1 MKDLKRRFSAVP
13 GAATLFFIQIF
24 ATLGFAVLY
33 STLVLYATRHLQLP
47 VKLATALM
55 GVFGAFNYGLHLFGG
70 YLGGRFLSNRNLF
83 VGGMALQVIGCAC
96 IATGTLALFERMLGF
111 NDYVLEMTPAVLER
125 LEKGLVAEAA
135 ERKAA
140 QRILARMRDKP
151 AYDRCMQEL
160 VASPE
165 GKKAYDAMFPPGGQ
179 VNQQAAADMQKL
191 QNAKCGPDPNT
202 YGTVENE
209 LRNKPSKAGEAASGF
224 QYRQYAILKERVV
237 PFCSLG
243 PSADGGVFQIKQ
255 GGGFLVYSTQEVM
268 ALGPRCAKLKFALQ
282 GVV

>member
-1 MKDLKRRFSAVP
+1 MRTGRMLRWTVLVAILAALAPAPASAQIGRLIKKRLKEKIAQTVIENVVP
-13 GAATLFFIQIF
+13 SDT
-24 ATLGFAVLY
+24 
-33 STLVLYATRHLQLP
+33 P
-47 VKLATALM
+47 VATAP
-55 GVFGAFNYGLHLFGG
+55 GGAQPTVPDGAKKAAP
-70 YLGGRFLSNRNLF
+70 GRAVKSAPDAAS
-83 VGGMALQVIGCAC
+83 GPQ
-96 IATGTLALFERMLGF
+96 F